1 MDEDFTP
8 EQGQEH
14 AVPARP
20 VEDVYGVPYGVPS
33 GSRATSSVMAPMPP
47 HRRKHWTTA
56 AVIVAG
62 LVGGLV
68 GAFATT
74 LAVTWALGAGPFEPE
89 PLASS
94 AVAVDSDGD
103 VSPVVDIAN
112 RVVPSVVAIT
122 IHELV
127 RTPAGTGY
135 REIGSGSG
143 VVYREDGYII
153 TNQHVIAGADR
164 VTVGIGVEDVEAE
177 VVGSD
182 PSTDLAVL
190 RVERTGLPVPEFG
203 DSSGLRVGQ
212 IVVAVGSPFG
222 LDKTITAGIVSALS
236 RSTLTIGANDVTAYT
251 NLIQTDA
258 AINPGNSGGALADE
272 DGRVIGI
279 NTLIESPSGAVGAP
293 QSAGIGFAIPADF
306 AIEAARQLIDA
317 GCVVHPYLGVTTVTL
332 DPSTIASF
340 ELPVEA
346 GALVQRVAPESPA
359 DLAGMERNDIVV
371 AIDDEPVEGF
381 ADVFTAVRSRDVGE
395 VVEVDVVRG
404 DETVTLD
411 VELGAEV
418 CE

>member
-1 MDEDFTP
+1 MDEDLTP
-8 EQGQEH
+8 DRGEE
-14 AVPARP
+14 RTTERKP
-20 VEDVYGVPYGVPS
+20 VEDVYGVPS
-33 GSRATSSVMAPMPP
+33 GARRETASGPALPP
-47 HRRKHWTTA
+47 QRRRRHWTTA

-62 LVGGLV
+62 IVGGLI
-68 GAFATT
+68 GALATT
-74 LAVTWALGAGPFEPE
+74 LAVTWALGVGPFEPE
-89 PLASS
+89 PTEPA
-94 AVAVDSDGD
+94 AVAVDIDGD
-103 VSPVVDIAN
+103 VSPVVDIADQ
-112 RVVPSVVAIT
+112 VVPSVVAVT
-122 IHELV
+122 VYELV
-127 RTPAGTGY
+127 RTPAGMAY
-135 REIGSGSG
+135 REFGSGSG
-143 VVYREDGYII
+143 VVYRADGYII
-153 TNQHVIAGADR
+153 TNQHVITGADR
-164 VTVGIGVEDVEAE
+164 VTVGIGVEDVDAE

-190 RVERTGLPVPEFG
+190 KVERTGLPVPEFG
-203 DSSGLRVGQ
+203 DSAGLRVGE

-222 LDKTITAGIVSALS
+222 LDKTITAGIISALS
-236 RSTLTIGANDVTAYT
+236 RSTLTIGASDVTAYT

-279 NTLIESPSGAVGAP
+279 NTLIESPSGSVGAP

-340 ELPVEA
+340 GLPVEA
-346 GALVQRVAPESPA
+346 GALVQRVTPESPA
-359 DLAGMERNDIVV
+359 DVAGMERNDIVV

-381 ADVFTAVRSRDVGE
+381 ADVFTAVRAHEIGE
-395 VVEVDVVRG
+395 IVEVEVVRG

-411 VELGAEV
+411 VELGSEV